1 MDYKFVILALL
12 LVPMASA
19 SPGIFDVPKGD
30 GLEAAMDNVG
40 CRAEFTVGVLESHIS
55 ILGADELQDDVDEIE
70 DDVDELQALV
80 DDGDV
85 SGFREYVHGDYSQH
99 MKNARQNAL
108 QSRNQGN
115 MTHGVRTQL
124 RDAYNALHEDFEACN
139 LESMERFAQAKIDG
153 YEKILERAG
162 ERSED
167 LSEKGVDTNAL
178 DALIEDAEDEIVDP
192 LKDAVDDAQTAEELR
207 EALGSY
213 CMFNGCAN
221 GVNFH
226 FAAKWQIE
234 KLDSIL
240 DLIED
245 DAEEAGLSD
254 DWNDANEYVETA
266 SENLEEVG
274 DDQYEGTEHDDVWDN
289 IRLASGA
296 LKDII
301 SELRSG

>member
-1 MDYKFVILALL
+1 MDYKFVMLALL

-19 SPGIFDVPKGD
+19 NPGIFDMGKGD
-30 GLEAAMDNVG
+30 GLEAAMDNIG
-40 CRAEFTVGVLESHIS
+40 CRADFTVGVLESQIS
-55 ILGADELQDDVDEIE
+55 ILGADELQDDVDDIE
-70 DDVDELQALV
+70 DDVDELVELV

-115 MTHGVRTQL
+115 MTHGVKAQL
-124 RDAYNALHEDFEACN
+124 RDAYNSLKEDFEACN
-139 LESMERFAQAKIDG
+139 SESMGRFAQAKIDG
-153 YEKILERAG
+153 YEEILERAG
-162 ERSED
+162 EQSED
-167 LSEKGVDTNAL
+167 LSEKGVDTTAL
-178 DALIEDAEDEIVDP
+178 DALIADAEDEIVDP
-192 LKDAVDDAQTAEELR
+192 LKDAVDEAETSEELR

-213 CMFNGCAN
+213 CLFNGCAN
-221 GVNFH
+221 GINFH
-226 FAAKWQIE
+226 FAASWQIE

-254 DWNDANEYVETA
+254 DWDTADEYLVTA
-266 SENLEEVG
+266 SENLEDVG
-274 DDQYEGTEHDDVWDN
+274 TDQYEGTEHDDVWDN

-301 SELRSG
+301 STLRSG